1 MGQGSGHT
9 RHAWKVLKSCLGWR
23 QWLVAILVGLVLA
36 SALAVITSAHLTRVQ
51 YARLQQLER
60 DKAQLQTEWG
70 QLLLEES
77 TWSAPSRIERL
88 ASERLDMHVP
98 ELSEVKVIR
107 P

>member
-1 MGQGSGHT
+1 MPSASRG
-9 RHAWKVLKSCLGWR
+9 REPRRIRLLGWR
-23 QWLVAILVGLVLA
+23 QVLVAVLVLLVLG
-36 SALAVITSAHLTRVQ
+36 SALAVITSAHMTRIQ

-60 DKAQLQTEWG
+60 QKDRLQTEWG

-88 ASERLDMHVP
+88 ATERLDMHIP
-98 ELSEVKVIR
+98 ELSEIKVIR

>member
-1 MGQGSGHT
+1 MGQQRMHKPHGRG
-9 RHAWKVLKSCLGWR
+9 ALKLWLGWR
-23 QWLVAILVGLVLA
+23 QWLVVLLVGLVLA

-77 TWSAPSRIERL
+77 TWSAPSRIEHL
-88 ASERLDMHVP
+88 AVERLDMHVP
-98 ELSEVKVIR
+98 ALGEVKVIR

>member
-1 MGQGSGHT
+1 MVQKRAKASRSIT
-9 RHAWKVLKSCLGWR
+9 RLLWGWR
-23 QWLVAILVGLVLA
+23 QLLVLVLLVLVLG

-60 DKAQLQTEWG
+60 SKDQLQTEWG

-98 ELSEVKVIR
+98 ELSEIRVIR
-107 P
+107 R

>member
-1 MGQGSGHT
+1 MANANKPSIK
-9 RHAWKVLKSCLGWR
+9 RRIKILGWR
-23 QWLVAILVGLVLA
+23 QLLVAILVGLVLA
-36 SALAVITSAHLTRVQ
+36 SALAVITSAHMTRVQ

-60 DKAQLQTEWG
+60 QKDKLQTEWG

-88 ASERLDMHVP
+88 ASERLEMHVP
-98 ELSEVKVIR
+98 ELSEIKVIR

>member
-1 MGQGSGHT
+1 MATAS
-9 RHAWKVLKSCLGWR
+9 RSSARRRFRLLGWR
-23 QWLVAILVGLVLA
+23 QLLILLLVGLVMA
-36 SALAVITSAHLTRVQ
+36 SALAVITSAHMTRVQ

-60 DKAQLQTEWG
+60 HKDKLQTEWG

-98 ELSEVKVIR
+98 ELSEIKVIR